1 MTVRSKITD
10 IPTASP
16 GSRKRSARSSR
27 VVNGAGQAIAMS
39 PPGTGLPLTVSRPE
53 LLPGGTDREF
63 RRLVH
68 GLFGFLSLHETIR
81 SGHARAIGLAG
92 IEYTVLISIAHLSLE
107 GEVNVRS
114 VAGHLYLTGA
124 FITNVCHRL
133 QAMGLIDKRTDP
145 KDRRRV
151 SLSVT
156 AEGRARLASLAPM
169 QRQVNDAEFGSLTR
183 EEFQF
188 LVGMVDRLVESG
200 ERAVALQK
208 YLEGESAHTPRSH
221 KDPG

>member
-1 MTVRSKITD
+1 MVAKKKPDSAQGMTRTQAKQ
-10 IPTASP
+10 
-16 GSRKRSARSSR
+16 SAP
-27 VVNGAGQAIAMS
+27 A
-39 PPGTGLPLTVSRPE
+39 LPLTVSRPE

-92 IEYTVLISIAHLSLE
+92 IEYTVLISIGHLALE

-114 VAGHLYLTGA
+114 VAAHLYLTGA
-124 FITNVCHRL
+124 FITNVCNRL
-133 QAMGLIDKRTDP
+133 QALGLIDKRVDT

-156 AEGRARLASLAPM
+156 NEGRQRLAALAPM

-183 EEFQF
+183 DEFQF
-188 LVGMVDRLVESG
+188 LAGMIDRLVESG

-208 YLEGESAHTPRSH
+208 YLEAGE
-221 KDPG
+221 K